1 MNDKSAIS
9 NHGPHHVAIIMDG
22 NGRWAKARHL
32 PRTAGHREGV
42 KTIKTVIKAAGEAGI
57 ENITFFGFSTENW
70 KRPADEVNE
79 LMGLLRMYLKAE
91 TKNFH
96 KENIKLNVIG
106 FREDLPSDIV
116 TLIESAE
123 NLTAAN
129 DKLIVTMAINYGG
142 QDDIV
147 QAAAKL
153 AREGVELGRD
163 ESSRALFE
171 QSLMTGDLPPVDL
184 LIRTSGEQ
192 RISNFL
198 LWQSAYAELYFTDAL
213 WPDFDEDELKK
224 AISCYTR
231 RDRRYGGL
239 ALVKQQAQKEKH
251 IS

>member
-1 MNDKSAIS
+1 MVNNTMSAP
-9 NHGPHHVAIIMDG
+9 NHVAIIMDG

-42 KTIKTVIKAAGEAGI
+42 KTIKTVIRAAGEAGI
-57 ENITFFGFSTENW
+57 KNITFFGFSTENW

-96 KENIKLNVIG
+96 KEDIKLRIIG

-116 TLIESAE
+116 TLMDDAE
-123 NLTAAN
+123 KLTEN
-129 DKLIVTMAINYGG
+129 NTTLTVTMAINYGG

-153 AREGVELGRD
+153 AAEGVELGRD
-163 ESSRALFE
+163 ESSRELFE
-171 QSLMTGDLPPVDL
+171 QNLMTGDLPPVDL
-184 LIRTSGEQ
+184 MIRTSGEQ

-198 LWQSAYAELYFTDAL
+198 LWQSAYAELYFTDTL
-213 WPDFDEDELKK
+213 WPDFDADELNK
-224 AISCYTR
+224 AVSSYTR

-239 ALVKQQAQKEKH
+239 TLVKKEEKA
-251 IS
+251 

>member
-1 MNDKSAIS
+1 MVNNSSIP
-9 NHGPHHVAIIMDG
+9 NHVAIIMDG

-42 KTIKTVIKAAGEAGI
+42 RTIKTIIKSAGEAGVK
-57 ENITFFGFSTENW
+57 NITFFAFSTENW
-70 KRPADEVNE
+70 KRPAEEVNE
-79 LMGLLRMYLKAE
+79 LMSMLRLYLKAE

-96 KENIKLNVIG
+96 KENVQLRVIG
-106 FREDLPSDIV
+106 FLEDLPSDIQD
-116 TLIESAE
+116 LIENAQ
-123 NLTAAN
+123 NLTSSN
-129 DKLIVTMAINYGG
+129 DKLTVTMAINYGG

-153 AREGVELGRD
+153 AREGIELGRD

-184 LIRTSGEQ
+184 MIRTSGEQ

-198 LWQSAYAELYFTDAL
+198 LWQSAYAELYFTDTL
-213 WPDFDEDELKK
+213 WPDFDSAELHK
-224 AISCYTR
+224 AISCFTR

-239 ALVKQQAQKEKH
+239 TLVQKEQM
-251 IS
+251 S